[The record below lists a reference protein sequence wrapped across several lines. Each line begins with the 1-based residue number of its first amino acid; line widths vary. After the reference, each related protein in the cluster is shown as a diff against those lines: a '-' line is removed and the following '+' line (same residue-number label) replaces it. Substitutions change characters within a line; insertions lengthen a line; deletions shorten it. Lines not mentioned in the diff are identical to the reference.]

1 MRRRRR
7 GGNAIEFALIAPV
20 LFAVLT
26 GTMEYGW
33 YLMNQILL
41 DSACREGARTG
52 ARTDPDVEDPHT
64 AAVSRA
70 EAYWDALGLPGTPV
84 FVSSSENAAGHTM
97 LVVTGELPY
106 PGLVGRLAPTPP
118 EVRAVVVTRSETE
131 N

>member
-1 MRRRRR
+1 MRRQRR

-33 YLMNQILL
+33 FLMNQILL

-52 ARTDPDVEDPHT
+52 ARTDPEVEDPHS
-64 AAVSRA
+64 AAILRA
-70 EAYWDALGLPGTPV
+70 ETYWTALGLPGTPV
-84 FVSSSENAAGHTM
+84 FESSAQSAAGHNL
-97 LVVTGELPY
+97 LVVEGELPY

-118 EVRAVVVTRSETE
+118 QVRAVVVTRSETE